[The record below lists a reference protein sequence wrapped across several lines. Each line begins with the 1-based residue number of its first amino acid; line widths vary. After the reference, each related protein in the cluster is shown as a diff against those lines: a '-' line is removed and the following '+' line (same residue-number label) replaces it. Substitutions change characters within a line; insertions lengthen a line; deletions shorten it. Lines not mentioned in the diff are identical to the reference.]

1 VGLDQN
7 LQHFLDRKKGTGVL
21 KQQGSCERQQ
31 GFTLVEMIVT
41 VAIMALLGAL
51 ATPSMIGWVRN
62 NKIRTVSDSL
72 QNGLR
77 LAQAEATRRSRQVVF
92 SLTDDKPSAS
102 GYTAKTDGN
111 NWAIN
116 TVPAMTSG
124 ETSAFVEA
132 GILRDVGS
140 NVVISGP
147 AAICFNSLGRLAVNP
162 SPGVTSAVCT
172 LPTTAAYSYTIQ
184 MSDRAEGDRPLR
196 VTVALGG
203 QVRLCDPAR
212 TLSDSQPD
220 GCPASP

>member
-1 VGLDQN
+1 MQ
-7 LQHFLDRKKGTGVL
+7 R
-21 KQQGSCERQQ
+21 GSHRRQKA
-31 GFTLVEMIVT
+31 FTLVELIVT
-41 VAIMALLGAL
+41 VAIMAILAAL

-92 SLTDDKPSAS
+92 SLTNDKPTAS
-102 GYTAKTDGN
+102 GYTAATNGS

-116 TVPAMTSG
+116 TVTLMTEG

-132 GILRDVGS
+132 GVLRDVGS
-140 NVVISGP
+140 NVAISGP
-147 AAICFNSLGRLAVNP
+147 EAICFNSLGRLVPNA
-162 SPGVTSAVCT
+162 SPGVTSAVCES
-172 LPTTAAYSYTIQ
+172 PPMAGYSYTIQ
-184 MSDRAEGDRPLR
+184 MSDSVEGDRPLR

-220 GCPASP
+220 GCPAAP